1 MDLTKIFS
9 GMDKGPEAIQANFE
23 KLGAMTGLT
32 KIPDSQW
39 VTNGVTI
46 DKNWYFRGISI
57 MKLGDNALAIVNMQF
72 TTTAQLNTGWNAIV
86 SFPTS
91 YTNEYLG
98 SGPSIALVSNI
109 SDSDKVGDVGID
121 RGKGQVTIYVG
132 NTIPSGTTI
141 NVKGIILLSKDT
153 PLLN

>member
-23 KLGAMTGLT
+23 KLGAMTNLT

-46 DKNWYFRGISI
+46 DKNWHFRGISI
-57 MKLGDNALAIVNMQF
+57 MKLGDNALAIVNIQF
-72 TTTAQLNTGWNAIV
+72 TTTAQLNTGWNTIV

-91 YTNEYLG
+91 YTDEYLG
-98 SGPSIALVSNI
+98 SGPSIPLVSNT
-109 SDSDKVGDVGID
+109 SDKIGDVGID
-121 RGKGQVTIYVG
+121 RGKGQVSIYVG

>member
-23 KLGAMTGLT
+23 KLGAMTNLT

-46 DKNWYFRGISI
+46 DKNWHFRGISI

-91 YTNEYLG
+91 YTDEYLG
-98 SGPSIALVSNI
+98 SGPSIPLVSNI
-109 SDSDKVGDVGID
+109 SDLDKVGDVGID
-121 RGKGQVTIYVG
+121 RGKGQVNIYAG

>member
-9 GMDKGPEAIQANFE
+9 NMDKGPEAIQANFE
-23 KLGAMTGLT
+23 KLGAMSNLT

-57 MKLGDNALAIVNMQF
+57 LKLGDNALAIANAQF
-72 TTTAQLNTGWNAIV
+72 TTTAQLNPGWNAIV
-86 SFPTS
+86 SFPAS
-91 YTNEYLG
+91 YTTGYLG
-98 SGPSIALVSNI
+98 SGPSLPLTFNT
-109 SDSDKVGDVGID
+109 SDSSHVGDIGID
-121 RGKGQVTIYVG
+121 RGKGQLNIYVG
-132 NTIPSGTTI
+132 TTIPSGTTF
-141 NVKGIILLSKDT
+141 NVKGVILLSKDT